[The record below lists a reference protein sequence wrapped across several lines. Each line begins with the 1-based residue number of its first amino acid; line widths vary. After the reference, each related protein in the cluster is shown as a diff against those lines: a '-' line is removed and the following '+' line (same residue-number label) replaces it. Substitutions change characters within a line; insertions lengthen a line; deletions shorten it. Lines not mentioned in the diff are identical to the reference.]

1 MTVFKAESCVIW
13 TVNAEFFFH
22 PLFSL
27 WGYPV
32 GLLELVGSVF
42 GLLGVWLA
50 ARSNWLTW
58 PIGLLNVVCFFF
70 LYYRA
75 SLYSDMLLQVYYVSV
90 SMYGWIM
97 WRKKGDRQLHHTLY
111 SWRGHLWLA
120 FAVISGTLVFGYMV
134 SQLHLWFPVT
144 FSNPA
149 SFAYLDTLVAV
160 TSITATFLQARKKV
174 ESWILW
180 VAVDALATWIY
191 WQKDLKLIAIEFFV
205 FTLMA
210 VYGFMHW
217 FQLYKEGK

>member
-1 MTVFKAESCVIW
+1 M
-13 TVNAEFFFH
+13 NADFFFD

-27 WGYPV
+27 WAYPV

-58 PIGLLNVVCFFF
+58 PVGLLNVVCFFF

-75 SLYSDMLLQVYYVSV
+75 SLYSDMLLQVYYVAV
-90 SMYGWIM
+90 SFYGWIM
-97 WRKKGDRQLHHTLY
+97 WRKKGEQQLHHTVY
-111 SWRGHLWLA
+111 TWRGHLLLA
-120 FAVISGTLVFGYMV
+120 GVIAFGTLIFGYLI
-134 SQLHLWFPVT
+134 SQLHLWLPETFP
-144 FSNPA
+144 NPA

-160 TSITATFLQARKKV
+160 ASITATFLQARKKV
-174 ESWILW
+174 ESWMLW

-191 WQKDLKLIAIEFFV
+191 WQKDLKLIAFEFFV

-210 VYGFMHW
+210 FYGLWHW
-217 FQLYKEGK
+217 YRLYLLDKESHSA